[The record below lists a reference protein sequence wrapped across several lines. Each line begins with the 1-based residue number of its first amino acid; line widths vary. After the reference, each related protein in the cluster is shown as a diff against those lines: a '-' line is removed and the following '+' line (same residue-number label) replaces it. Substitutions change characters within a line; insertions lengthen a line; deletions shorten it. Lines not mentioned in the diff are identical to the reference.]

1 MKITIVLGAFLPVPP
16 TMGGAVEKIWYAL
29 AQEFA
34 RRGHEVV
41 VVSRK
46 LPNQLRDEATGGIGH
61 LRVPGFDAP
70 RSLVWLKV
78 LDLLYSIR
86 VVSVL
91 PAADIVVTNTFWLPI
106 LLRDPGCGKVYVH
119 VGRYPK
125 GQMRFYHR
133 VARLQA
139 PTNAVGSAI
148 AAEAPH
154 LSEKVSVIPYP
165 VPGSTSGAPPSLASR
180 SKIILYVGRVHPE
193 KGVHLLVDAFVR
205 GTPTAFMGWKLMIVG
220 PTGTKFGGGGADYLD
235 ALGRSA
241 AGIAGQVIFA
251 GSVFN
256 PVALEQIFRDARVFV
271 YPSVAERGESFGLAP
286 LEAMTHGCPVLV
298 SKLDCFGDFI
308 RDGETG
314 FVFDHRSKNPVE
326 SLGKKLE
333 AMVRDEA
340 VLARVAEAGHRKSSE
355 YSLPRVADCFIADF
369 SSLIHNSD
377 ATTPNR

>member
-16 TMGGAVEKIWYAL
+16 TMGGAVEKVWYEL

-46 LPNQLRDEATGGIGH
+46 LPNQLRDEAAGGIRH

-78 LDLLYSIR
+78 LDLLYSVR
-86 VVSVL
+86 AVSVL
-91 PAADIVVTNTFWLPI
+91 PWADIVVTNTFWLPI
-106 LLRDPGCGKVYVH
+106 LLRDPRSGRLYVH

-133 VARLQA
+133 AARLQA
-139 PTNAVGSAI
+139 PSNAVGSAI

-154 LSEKVSVIPYP
+154 LSERVSVIPYP
-165 VPGSTSGAPPSLASR
+165 APGPTSGAPPLAGR
-180 SKIILYVGRVHPE
+180 RKIILYVGRVHPE
-193 KGVHLLVDAFVR
+193 KGVHLLVDVFVR
-205 GTPTAFMGWKLMIVG
+205 GTPTAFIGWKLMIVG
-220 PTGTKFGGGGADYLD
+220 PTETKFGGGGENYLD
-235 ALGRSA
+235 ALGRSV

-251 GSVFN
+251 GSVFD
-256 PVALEQIFRDARVFV
+256 PVALEQIFIDARVFV
-271 YPSVAERGESFGLAP
+271 YPSLAERGESFGLAP

-314 FVFDHRSKNPVE
+314 FVFDHRSKNPAE

-333 AMVRDEA
+333 TMVRDEA

-355 YSLPRVADCFIADF
+355 YLLPRVADRFIADF
-369 SSLIHNSD
+369 SSLIPNSD